1 VLLRPYN
8 AGERVEI
15 TMPKKTMKEKAVL
28 PGDKLSVI
36 EVLQNGPGAYQNEGD
51 IRSEEL
57 GNAHFDLKKR
67 MVEVRKR
74 TPELILPLEGLD
86 VIAEVGSVMRRD
98 ARVDIFIIDGEA
110 ISSPYTG
117 EIHISGVERQY
128 AKDMTMAMRNGDTI
142 KAKII
147 NTKNR
152 MIQLSVQGPEY
163 GVIYAYCTRCG
174 TLLELQSGRLQCS
187 KCDRSE
193 RRKFASTYG
202 KEDLT

>member
-1 VLLRPYN
+1 
-8 AGERVEI
+8 
-15 TMPKKTMKEKAVL
+15 MPKKAMKDKAVL

-36 EVLQNGPGAYQNEGD
+36 EVLQNGPGAYQIEGD

-57 GNAHFDLKKR
+57 GDALFDLKMR
-67 MVEVRKR
+67 RVRVRKK
-74 TPELILPLEGLD
+74 TPELILPREGLD

-98 ARVDIFIIDGEA
+98 ARVDIFIIDGKA
-110 ISSPYTG
+110 ISTPYTG
-117 EIHISGVERQY
+117 EIHISGVERQFS
-128 AKDMTMAMRNGDTI
+128 KDMTMAMRNGDII

-152 MIQLSVQGPEY
+152 MILLSVQGPEY
-163 GVIYAYCTRCG
+163 GVIYGYCTRCG
-174 TLLELQSGRLQCS
+174 TLLDLQNGRLQCS
-187 KCDRSE
+187 KCNRSE